1 MYWLPGAAALIG
13 LAMIWGFA
21 ALLYWAE
28 VSRILAALIALAG
41 IVWALVFGWM
51 AYDLWRLT
59 QPLG

>member
-1 MYWLPGAAALIG
+1 MYWLPGVAALVG

-51 AYDLWRLT
+51 AYELWLT
-59 QPLG
+59 RPLG